1 MVCLLNVVNSQIWM
15 QQLTSQFWDEEVFN
29 EWSLR
34 RLQSIATSLCNA
46 HFRNEFMEVQNDL
59 ITLFIKK

>member
-1 MVCLLNVVNSQIWM
+1 MLM